1 METSFDNKCEI
12 LSELWLNYRDDKNFK
27 DFVKYNDIS
36 LPLSFMI
43 VESIIDKPGE
53 MAESYIDESFNLLL
67 KAVGTE
73 DLGFETLDGML
84 GNIEGDD
91 S

>member
-12 LSELWLNYRDDKNFK
+12 LSELWLNYRDDRNFK
-27 DFVKYNDIS
+27 DFIKYNDIS

-43 VESIIDKPGE
+43 TESIIDKPGE

-84 GNIEGDD
+84 GNTERDD